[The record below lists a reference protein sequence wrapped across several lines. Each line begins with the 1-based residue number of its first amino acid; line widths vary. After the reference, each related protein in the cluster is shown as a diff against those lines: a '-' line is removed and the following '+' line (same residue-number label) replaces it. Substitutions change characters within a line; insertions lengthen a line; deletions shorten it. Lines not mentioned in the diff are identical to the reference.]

1 MKRYLLWI
9 MLVCLLPLGG
19 AGAEVQRYAIRDLPA
34 VTSPRWEQTYTA
46 YGRTIQVSEEIQI
59 PRVDS
64 APVLTVRAAPPVAD
78 TIAQELTA
86 FCEKSMR
93 EDRVHS
99 YSFASTAYVTAY
111 DHATPPMWG
120 KTRQADVYSQV
131 EMGWD
136 AHLLADYQLGA
147 AYADNNPLLLG
158 EAADIAQAQITAL
171 FPGDALYLMNAA
183 MFDRTFYKATG
194 KPISEKGYYHLEFHQ
209 VFHGIPYMGSVH
221 SAFSVKAVGNE
232 DYWLEKRG
240 CASADVFDADA
251 FLLACWFYQETG
263 VLQSDIPL
271 LPFDS
276 VKGKVE
282 ALIYAGYVRAVDRV
296 ALGYVQFD
304 TENRQEQLLLPAWVV
319 WCSRMA
325 RRQSAAVPSIR
336 MAGWRTSPITDPSSS
351 MRRAGKSS
359 IRRITRMVAAWPRRL
374 KRGKK
379 TRLSAAKPRSLIS
392 QPIIARRWPEPLPVL
407 SA

>member
-78 TIAQELTA
+78 TITQKLTA

-120 KTRQADVYSQV
+120 KTRQDDVYSQV

-171 FPGDALYLMNAA
+171 FPGNALYLMNAA
-183 MFDRTFYKATG
+183 VFDRTFYKATG

-263 VLQSDIPL
+263 VLHSDIPL

-276 VKGKVE
+276 VKGNVE

-296 ALGYVQFD
+296 ALGYVQFVD
-304 TENRQEQLLLPAWVV
+304 TFVIQYEKEFYGKMFKDSEIAFVYVYTKPVNIDELTLQKEELDGVEWFNLEYVYDECRKHNQKFCAPVGGLEIV
-319 WCSRMA
+319 
-325 RRQSAAVPSIR
+325 RRFV
-336 MAGWRTSPITDPSSS
+336 
-351 MRRAGKSS
+351 
-359 IRRITRMVAAWPRRL
+359 
-374 KRGKK
+374 RG
-379 TRLSAAKPRSLIS
+379 TGL
-392 QPIIARRWPEPLPVL
+392 
-407 SA
+407 

>member
-1 MKRYLLWI
+1 MKKHLIWILLI
-9 MLVCLLPLGG
+9 CLLLGS
-19 AGAEVQRYAIRDLPA
+19 AGAETQRYTIRELPA

-46 YGRTIQVSEEIQI
+46 YGRTIQVSEEVQI

-78 TIAQELTA
+78 TIARELTA
-86 FCEKSMR
+86 FCEKSMQ

-120 KTRQADVYSQV
+120 KTRQDDAYNQA

-158 EAADIAQAQITAL
+158 EAADIAQAQIAAL

-183 MFDRTFYKATG
+183 VFDRTFYKATG
-194 KPISEKGYYHLEFHQ
+194 KPISGKGYYHLELHQ

-221 SAFSVKAVGNE
+221 GAFSVKAVGSE

-240 CASADVFDADA
+240 CASADVFDSDA

-263 VLQSDIPL
+263 VLHPDIPL

-304 TENRQEQLLLPAWVV
+304 TENKQEQLLLPAWVV
-319 WCSRMA
+319 WCEYQQDGPQAERSG
-325 RRQSAAVPSIR
+325 PFYTD
-336 MAGWRTSPITDPSSS
+336 GWLEDEPYYR
-351 MRRAGKSS
+351 
-359 IRRITRMVAAWPRRL
+359 
-374 KRGKK
+374 
-379 TRLSAAKPRSLIS
+379 
-392 QPIIARRWPEPLPVL
+392 PIIINAQSGELIDPEN
-407 SA
+407 SAYGRCMAPEIEAW